1 MRYMKQNITIPK
13 DIPVSIELELQIAT
27 LTKTLPHPAQIREWV
42 NLTLHNRVETAEL
55 TIRIVDEAESA
66 DLNQQYR
73 KKSGPTNVLSFPYEP
88 EPGIASRLLG
98 DIVICAPV
106 VEQEAMLDNQS
117 LLAHWAHMVIHG
129 LLHLLGYTH
138 DFDDDAAEMENLETE
153 LLLRLNFPPPY
164 GDVIIS

>member
-1 MRYMKQNITIPK
+1 M
-13 DIPVSIELELQIAT
+13 SIELELQIAT
-27 LTKTLPHPAQIREWV
+27 LAKTLPHPAQIREWV
-42 NLTLHNRVETAEL
+42 NLTLYNRVDTAEL

-73 KKSGPTNVLSFPYEP
+73 NKPGPTNVLSFPYDP

-106 VEQEAMLDNQS
+106 VEQEAILENKS

-164 GDVIIS
+164 GDVIVS